1 MINLQ
6 DVSVTYPNDT
16 VGLRRT
22 SLTFRGHE
30 VTVLLGLSGAGKS
43 TLLRTLN
50 HLTPPTGGKISIDG
64 LGSLSDRQTLTDHRR
79 RTAMIFQQH
88 QLIPRH
94 TALQNTLTGR
104 LGKYSAWRTLAPF
117 PAADRRLAL
126 QCLDRVGLINK
137 ALTRVDALSGGQ
149 QQRVG
154 IARAL
159 AQQPRLILA
168 DEPVASLDPATS
180 HRVLKRLRAICRED
194 GIPAIVS
201 LHQIELAREF
211 ADRIIGLR
219 DGSVVFDSAPADL
232 DTATL
237 NQIYG
242 NAGESEDFLSSS
254 THTSPT
260 PLKEAYA

>member
-6 DVSVTYPNDT
+6 DVSVTYPNGT
-16 VGLRRT
+16 VGLRPT
-22 SLTFRGHE
+22 SIAFHSRE

-50 HLTPPTGGKISIDG
+50 HLTIPTTGDITLADG
-64 LGSLSDRQTLTDHRR
+64 GSLSDRETLIRHRR

-104 LGKYSAWRTLAPF
+104 LGTYSAWRTLLPF
-117 PAADRRLAL
+117 PVQDRVLAL
-126 QCLDRVGLINK
+126 KCLDRVGLLDR
-137 ALTRVDALSGGQ
+137 ALSRADALSGGQ

-159 AQQPRLILA
+159 AQEPDLILA

-180 HRVLKRLRAICRED
+180 HRVLSRLRAICQED

-201 LHQIELAREF
+201 LHQIDLAREF
-211 ADRIIGLR
+211 ADRIVGLR
-219 DGSVVFDSAPADL
+219 EGRVIFDAAPDAVD
-232 DTATL
+232 DTIL

-242 NAGESEDFLSSS
+242 DAQASIG
-254 THTSPT
+254 T
-260 PLKEAYA
+260 PGIRNRHREPFKEAYA

>member
-6 DVSVTYPNDT
+6 NVSVTYPNGV
-16 VGLRRT
+16 VGLQET
-22 SLTFRGHE
+22 SIQFFERE

-50 HLTPPTGGKISIDG
+50 HLTPPTTGDITVESHGN
-64 LGSLSDRQTLTDHRR
+64 LADRNALIAHRR

-104 LGKYSAWRTLAPF
+104 LGMYTAWRTLAPF
-117 PAADRRLAL
+117 PADDRVLAL
-126 QCLDRVGLINK
+126 KCLERVGLLDK
-137 ALTRVDALSGGQ
+137 ALSRADALSGGQ

-159 AQQPRLILA
+159 AQEPSLILA
-168 DEPVASLDPATS
+168 DEPVASLDPVTS
-180 HRVLKRLRAICRED
+180 HRVLSRLRTICEED
-194 GIPAIVS
+194 GIPAIIS

-211 ADRIIGLR
+211 ADRIVGLR
-219 DGSVVFDSAPADL
+219 GGRVIFDAAPDTLDDSV
-232 DTATL
+232 L

-242 NAGESEDFLSSS
+242 ANEPGRDAPRINNQHPE
-254 THTSPT
+254 
-260 PLKEAYA
+260 PLKEAFA

>member
-6 DVSVTYPNDT
+6 DVSVTYPNGT
-16 VGLRRT
+16 VGLRPT
-22 SLTFRGHE
+22 SIAFHSRE

-50 HLTPPTGGKISIDG
+50 HLTIPTTGDITLADG
-64 LGSLSDRQTLTDHRR
+64 GSLSDRETLIRHRR

-104 LGKYSAWRTLAPF
+104 LGTYSAWRTLLPF
-117 PAADRRLAL
+117 PVQDRVLAL
-126 QCLDRVGLINK
+126 KCLDRVGLLDR
-137 ALTRVDALSGGQ
+137 ALSRADALSGGQ

-159 AQQPRLILA
+159 AQ
-168 DEPVASLDPATS
+168 ETS
-180 HRVLKRLRAICRED
+180 HRVLSRLRAICQED

-201 LHQIELAREF
+201 LHQIDLAREF
-211 ADRIIGLR
+211 ADRIVGLR
-219 DGSVVFDSAPADL
+219 EGRVIFDAAPDAVD
-232 DTATL
+232 DTIL

-242 NAGESEDFLSSS
+242 DAQATIG
-254 THTSPT
+254 T
-260 PLKEAYA
+260 PGIRNRHREPFKEAYA